1 MFGRPGLKPSDKRV
15 LESSYERVLESSHE
29 RVTEP
34 SYEQVVEPRYEQV
47 VEPGFEQFLA
57 PSDMRKSHSAE
68 RSSRGVI
75 FLSLSV
81 LIIQFVSIHID
92 PQVARAEA
100 EQEQTVLNGQVE
112 RFEPSSLLGKWNGHI
127 KKFGRHPKLFI
138 ESCEAGQIAGVY
150 KGLFGDFPIVGQY
163 DEASGAIT
171 MRVDFST
178 SKVASALLRVRKWKK
193 IQRKE
198 GLIQGK
204 IEGNDLVG
212 SASIPELSQRSVR
225 WVASKDVSFDSSS
238 GKRSQ

>member
-1 MFGRPGLKPSDKRV
+1 MFRRPGFKSSNKQAIQSSD
-15 LESSYERVLESSHE
+15 
-29 RVTEP
+29 
-34 SYEQVVEPRYEQV
+34 EQLR
-47 VEPGFEQFLA
+47 EPGFEQV
-57 PSDMRKSHSAE
+57 DETSHIQNSRPIE
-68 RSSRGVI
+68 RSCLRVI

-81 LIIQFVSIHID
+81 LIIQLVSIQIA
-92 PQVARAEA
+92 PQFARAEV
-100 EQEQTVLNGQVE
+100 EQQQTVLNGQVE

-150 KGLFGDFPIVGQY
+150 KGLFGDFPIAGQY

-178 SKVASALLRVRKWKK
+178 SKVASILMRVRKWKK

-225 WVASKDVSFDSSS
+225 WVASKDVSFDPPRESAHS
-238 GKRSQ
+238 KN